1 MKLVIPKTV
10 KVGAKTYTVQ
20 LVSSWNA
27 AKGHENYGKT
37 NHGTQEILL
46 DNSVHPQQLEDTFFH
61 ELEHVINTEAGFGD
75 EINCSQEEFVS
86 RTTPVRHQVF
96 TDNKLFQ

>member
-20 LVSSWNA
+20 LVSSWDT

-37 NHGTQEILL
+37 SHATQEIFV
-46 DNSVHPQQLEDTFFH
+46 DKTPHPEQVVDTFLH
-61 ELEHVINTEAGFGD
+61 ELLHVVMNESGFSD
-75 EINCSQEEFVS
+75 PIECPEEELV
-86 RTTPVRHQVF
+86 RRITPILYQVF